1 MVERSCSPVAAA
13 LAAIFAAAFATGCAW
28 HSTEPEPEPEPVEV
42 VKPVAAS
49 TPHTALRETLLET
62 ALGQIGRPYRYGGGD
77 GDGFDCSG
85 LARHVYAEAGISLP
99 RTAAEQRRT
108 GRPIALANAQP
119 GDLVFFNMGN
129 GTHVG
134 IYVGDGRVVHAPAK
148 GKQVTVTSVTTRYW
162 KQRLAAVVRIL
173 K

>member
-1 MVERSCSPVAAA
+1 MVTRTASLPTAVIAAVAGAV
-13 LAAIFAAAFATGCAW
+13 LAAGCAW
-28 HSTEPEPEPEPVEV
+28 HATEPEPQEPVEV

-108 GRPIALANAQP
+108 GRSIPLANALP
-119 GDLVFFNMGN
+119 GDLVFFDMGSS
-129 GTHVG
+129 THVG
-134 IYVGDGRVVHAPAK
+134 IYVGEGRVVHAPAK